1 MEEGP
6 SATSSI
12 MLVSSSAID
21 PVADTQWGNSLGP
34 VDFREA
40 YPTGHSDQEAN
51 QPAID
56 LMNTAFATHDS
67 WYVFS
72 LATH

>member
-12 MLVSSSAID
+12 MLVWSPTID
-21 PVADTQWGNSLGP
+21 SVADTQWGNSLGP

-40 YPTGHSDQEAN
+40 YPTGHSDLEAN
-51 QPAID
+51 QFCYTQ
-56 LMNTAFATHDS
+56 LMVCILARN
-67 WYVFS
+67 S
-72 LATH
+72 LML

>member
-12 MLVSSSAID
+12 MLVSSSTID

-40 YPTGHSDQEAN
+40 YPTGHSDLKQT
-51 QPAID
+51 PAID
-56 LMNTAFATHDS
+56 LMNTAFATHNS